1 MKQGEINMSKNI
13 ARELQKRHE
22 RIMKYT
28 GGDMISFVLTC
39 TELQKEMLTELERL
53 NERLIDERIRYD
65 NYRQIKDDEATFRL
79 MDNQLKGELT
89 QYQSLVHDMDNMIGK
104 NWKLNVTTWNEL
116 IDEYFG
122 SEEE

>member
-1 MKQGEINMSKNI
+1 MSKNI

>member
-1 MKQGEINMSKNI
+1 MKQGEINMSRSI
-13 ARELQKRHE
+13 ARKLEKRHE
-22 RIMKYT
+22 AIMKYT

-65 NYRQIKDDEATFRL
+65 NYRQIKDDEA
-79 MDNQLKGELT
+79 NQLKGELT
-89 QYQSLVHDMDNMIGK
+89 QYKSLVHDIDNMIGRE
-104 NWKLNVTTWNEL
+104 WKLNETVWNEL
-116 IDEYFG
+116 TNSYFG

>member
-1 MKQGEINMSKNI
+1 MSKSI
-13 ARELQKRHE
+13 ARKLEKRHE
-22 RIMKYT
+22 AIMKYT
-28 GGDMISFVLTC
+28 GGDIISFVLTC

-53 NERLIDERIRYD
+53 NERLIDESIRNRGFSSQYGK
-65 NYRQIKDDEATFRL
+65 YRQIKDDEA
-79 MDNQLKGELT
+79 NQLKGELT
-89 QYQSLVHDMDNMIGK
+89 QYKSLVHDMDNMIGK

>member
-65 NYRQIKDDEATFRL
+65 NYRQIRDDEATFRL
-79 MDNQLKGELT
+79 IDNQLKGELT